1 MMPFLYEVTIMIL
14 YIIRHGEPD
23 YSTGALTEKGWLQAE
38 AVGKRMAKLGI
49 DKIYASPLLRAQ
61 QTAEPACRL
70 LGIEKTT
77 EEWSHEIGDER
88 LTSFPDGEMKSISFV
103 QNTYFRQNGNMDL
116 SFTNAY
122 ECDGIK
128 QSEMKK
134 AVDYIEKNGNEF
146 LERLGYKEE
155 NGIYR
160 IIRPNND
167 RVALFCH
174 AAFARAW
181 VAVLLHIPLHIMWA
195 GFDYDYTG
203 VTVIE
208 FANNDNGITAPK
220 CHHYA
225 DHSHLY
231 AEGIESAVND
241 LSQM

>member
-1 MMPFLYEVTIMIL
+1 MIL
-14 YIIRHGEPD
+14 YIIRHGEPN
-23 YSTGALTEKGWLQAE
+23 YATGALTEKGWLQAE

-49 DKIYASPLLRAQ
+49 DRIYASPLLRAQ

-70 LGIEKTT
+70 LGLEKTT

-116 SFTNAY
+116 SFSKAY

-181 VAVLLHIPLHIMWA
+181 VSVLLHIPLHIMWA

-208 FANNDNGITAPK
+208 FANNENGITAPK